1 MAFEIKN
8 ICYKCKHK
16 WTGYGW
22 KGYYSDRCPKCGA
35 HTPGYKAINFLIG
48 FGALCILGLIVG
60 GEKDM
65 PKSDPKPVQVEQQT
79 VQENKELPDYVRNGK
94 LVWEIPVC
102 RMADDYSEY
111 LHAVVNKDYET
122 TRIYEKKH
130 LCFMLKSGV
139 KISVLDWNLIKPT
152 KIRAY
157 KDGDMLDL
165 YTSAQFVKGAD

>member
-1 MAFEIKN
+1 MDFETKN
-8 ICYKCKHK
+8 TCYKCKHK
-16 WTGYGW
+16 WVGHGW

-35 HTPGYKAINFLIG
+35 HTIG
-48 FGALCILGLIVG
+48 HNAVNALGIFGALVIFGLIVG
-60 GEKDM
+60 DNDAI
-65 PKSDPKPVQVEQQT
+65 PKTESKPVHVEQQM
-79 VQENKELPDYVRNGK
+79 VQETKESPDFVRNGK
-94 LVWEIPVC
+94 LLWEIPVC

>member
-1 MAFEIKN
+1 MAKKQINNQCWK
-8 ICYKCKHK
+8 CQHKYKSD
-16 WTGYGW
+16 GW
-22 KGYYSDRCPKCGA
+22 YNWFMGVCPKCGA
-35 HTPGYKAINFLIG
+35 NNTGHY
-48 FGALCILGLIVG
+48 LIVG
-60 GEKDM
+60 VIAMVLCIYAFM
-65 PKSDPKPVQVEQQT
+65 PDKKPTETIKSAPVEQT
-79 VQENKELPDYVRNGK
+79 ADADMPDYVQNGK

>member
-1 MAFEIKN
+1 MATK
-8 ICYKCKHK
+8 
-16 WTGYGW
+16 
-22 KGYYSDRCPKCGA
+22 
-35 HTPGYKAINFLIG
+35 
-48 FGALCILGLIVG
+48 
-60 GEKDM
+60 
-65 PKSDPKPVQVEQQT
+65 PKSIQNKPPKWAKIMFFGSLIILLFIGIVVNDKESEPGPETPTAEQKN
-79 VQENKELPDYVRNGK
+79 EELPDFVRDGK
-94 LVWEIPVC
+94 LLWEIPVC
-102 RMADDYSEY
+102 RRIGDYNEY

-165 YTSAQFVKGAD
+165 YTSSVYVKGAD